1 MTERMIDVE
10 ILTLNTV
17 NVLRK
22 YIAFA
27 DVNLTFADEWQAFR
41 INAFEAYM
49 TLAQHTTQLVWFR
62 KLFIIF
68 SRYTYVNSFTRYVQT
83 DAAKKS
89 INTEDEDDVDRVV
102 DESGNGSKKKKTKV
116 NID

>member
-49 TLAQHTTQLVWFR
+49 TLA
-62 KLFIIF
+62 
-68 SRYTYVNSFTRYVQT
+68 
-83 DAAKKS
+83 
-89 INTEDEDDVDRVV
+89 
-102 DESGNGSKKKKTKV
+102 
-116 NID
+116 